1 MNIFLSY
8 ASEDRAAATAIQLAI
23 REQGH
28 EVFFDRDDLP
38 PGDEYDTRI
47 RRAIERADLFV
58 FLISAESLDSGSYTL
73 TELEIAEKMWKRPAG
88 KILPV
93 LLRPTPLDR
102 IPAFLKSVTLLEP
115 QGNVAASVADIVYRL
130 GRARRRAWLMKV
142 AVPLTVASSVAI
154 GGWFLVV
161 RAGPAYERTGSDG
174 ARAVLV
180 PAGTFTMG
188 DDEDSPRRDVY
199 VDAFYLDQ
207 HEVTTSRYRNFL
219 EATGSVR
226 PPDGWEEV
234 DVAKVGDLPVIG
246 VDWHDASAYCTWAG
260 KRLPTESEWEK
271 AARGTDARKYPWGN
285 EPPTPAHANFL
296 NGAPGAYRDGL
307 KPVGTHPAGR
317 SPSGIDDLAGNAAE
331 WVADWYAQGFATG
344 DVRNPQGPQS
354 GEGKVIR
361 GGGWMDPA
369 ERITATKRFY
379 ANPANRSED
388 VGFRCAR
395 DQHEMTRQ

>member
-1 MNIFLSY
+1 MTRQSGISRKSWQDSLANKETFTYHALKIVESRIFMILQRDFFTASVAAFILCQLLS
-8 ASEDRAAATAIQLAI
+8 SQIHAAADSKNSSEMVRVPGGMFLMGNSDGPEDERPQQQINVA
-23 REQGH
+23 E
-28 EVFFDRDDLP
+28 FFIDRTPVTNAQFAQFLNAKGTQAADGQRWYDIDDN
-38 PGDEYDTRI
+38 DARI
-47 RRAIERADLFV
+47 HRRADKWTA
-58 FLISAESLDSGSYTL
+58 DSGSENY
-73 TELEIAEKMWKRPAG
+73 
-88 KILPV
+88 PV
-93 LLRPTPLDR
+93 VE
-102 IPAFLKSVTLLEP
+102 ASWY
-115 QGNVAASVADIVYRL
+115 GAVAYC
-130 GRARRRAWLMKV
+130 AWL
-142 AVPLTVASSVAI
+142 
-154 GGWFLVV
+154 
-161 RAGPAYERTGSDG
+161 
-174 ARAVLV
+174 
-180 PAGTFTMG
+180 
-188 DDEDSPRRDVY
+188 
-199 VDAFYLDQ
+199 
-207 HEVTTSRYRNFL
+207 
-219 EATGSVR
+219 
-226 PPDGWEEV
+226 
-234 DVAKVGDLPVIG
+234 
-246 VDWHDASAYCTWAG
+246 G

-369 ERITATKRFY
+369 GRITATKRFY